1 MDYITCK
8 PYSEESEI
16 RRSRFIGEV
25 IRVKSEEEMF
35 SALAS
40 LRKKYQG
47 ATHICYAAVFD
58 ILGNQARFSD
68 DGEPSGTAGQPILE
82 ALKGSG
88 LKQTLIAVVRYF
100 GGVKLGAGGL
110 VRAYSSS
117 ASQALKNAPKVEAKC
132 CDTYSLNLDFTLN
145 KRAPS
150 FFEKKGISVLS
161 VSYAMDVEY
170 RLAVPK
176 GTEILNTL
184 REFVGGEPKLMQL
197 ETQYIEQEI

>member
-8 PYSEESEI
+8 PYNEEHEI

-35 SALAS
+35 SALSS

-47 ATHICYAAVFD
+47 ATHICYASIFD
-58 ILGNQARFSD
+58 TLGNQARFSD

-88 LKQTLIAVVRYF
+88 LKQTLVAVVRYF

-110 VRAYSSS
+110 VRAYSST
-117 ASQALKNAPKVEAKC
+117 ASQALKNAPKIEAKY
-132 CDTYSLNLDFTLN
+132 CDTYALKLDFTLN

-150 FFEKKGISVLS
+150 YFEKKGISVVS
-161 VSYAMDVEY
+161 VSYSMEVEY
-170 RLAVPK
+170 ILAVPN
-176 GTEILNTL
+176 GMEIYNTL
-184 REFVGGEPKLMQL
+184 CEFVGGEPNLLKLG
-197 ETQYIEQEI
+197 TQYIEKEN